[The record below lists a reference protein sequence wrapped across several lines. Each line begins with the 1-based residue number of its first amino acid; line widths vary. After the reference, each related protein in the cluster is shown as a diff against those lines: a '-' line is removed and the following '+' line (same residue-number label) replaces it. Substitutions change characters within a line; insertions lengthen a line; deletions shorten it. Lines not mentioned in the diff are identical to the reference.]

1 MKTAME
7 MENEI
12 KARADEDPAF
22 RARLMDDP
30 KAVIEEVTGL
40 DVPDAIN
47 VHVHEESATDLHLV
61 LPPMGGR
68 LSDEEMR
75 DATGG
80 FSGQAW

>member
-1 MKTAME
+1 MKTAVE

-12 KARADEDPAF
+12 KARADEDSAF

-40 DVPDAIN
+40 DVPDAFTI
-47 VHVHEESATDLHLV
+47 HVHEDSATDLHLV

-75 DATGG
+75 DAAGG
-80 FSGQAW
+80 FIGQAW